1 MFQASW
7 RAGKPQGLLAG
18 APSASFGGFPWRRR
32 RPGGGGRG
40 SPFGWRCVGCWCGIG
55 MPVGRETPLRPTRLG
70 GGDRV
75 DGFFAGSR
83 LACRGPGGTRG
94 TRERPRIRLRGCR
107 VRPTGRTR
115 RTAYCSGG
123 GAARLRMD
131 SPLSSMRYALCT
143 TRSRM
148 ASARVPSPT
157 VRYQSSMGSWL
168 AMAMDFLW

>member
-1 MFQASW
+1 MFKRVGAPASLTACWPGRRRQA
-7 RAGKPQGLLAG
+7 LAG
-18 APSASFGGFPWRRR
+18 FRGAAGAQGVVGGAPLSAGAALAVGAASGCRWEGRRR
-32 RPGGGGRG
+32 CDRPC
-40 SPFGWRCVGCWCGIG
+40 WR
-55 MPVGRETPLRPTRLG
+55 
-70 GGDRV
+70 DRV

-83 LACRGPGGTRG
+83 LACRRPGGTRG

-131 SPLSSMRYALCT
+131 SPLSSMRYELCT